1 MGKMIHCKMCGAE
14 IAKNAK
20 TCPKCGGRNQK
31 PIYLRMWFIV
41 LMIGIHPRA
50 DNPASLICS
59 P

>member
-41 LMIGIHPRA
+41 LMIVA
-50 DNPASLICS
+50 LAFASAR
-59 P
+59 